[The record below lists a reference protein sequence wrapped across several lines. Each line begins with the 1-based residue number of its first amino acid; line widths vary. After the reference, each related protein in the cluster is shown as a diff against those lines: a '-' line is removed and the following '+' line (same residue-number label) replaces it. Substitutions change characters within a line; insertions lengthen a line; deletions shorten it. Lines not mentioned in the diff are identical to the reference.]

1 MTMRITAAKAFESS
15 IQNLQQRQEN
25 LAQAQ
30 DRMTSGKRV
39 AVASDDPVAAARAER
54 ALATMMRTEA
64 NQRAL
69 EASRNAMQ
77 QAESALGD
85 AGELLQQAREFVVNA
100 GNGSYD
106 DNNRETLANSLKGIR
121 DQLLGVANRNDGAGG
136 FVFGGQG
143 TKAPPFI
150 DAPGGVAYQG
160 ASGQT
165 QVPAGDT
172 LPLSVDGAQAW
183 LKAPN
188 PTTGAADVSVFDVLD
203 RVIGELNTAGTPGS
217 VIKQQVSDGLRDIDA
232 VSNNLLARRAGAGE
246 MLNRTDSI
254 EQRNSAT
261 RLAAQ
266 TERSN
271 AEDLDMVQALSD
283 FQNQQSGYDAAL
295 KSYSMV
301 QRMSLFEYLSA

>member
-1 MTMRITAAKAFESS
+1 MRITAAKAYESS
-15 IQNLQQRQEN
+15 IQNLQKRQEN
-25 LAQAQ
+25 LADAQ
-30 DRMTSGKRV
+30 DRLTSGKRV

-54 ALATMMRTEA
+54 ALATMMRSEA

-77 QAESALGD
+77 QAETALGD
-85 AGELLQQAREFVVNA
+85 AGELLQQARELVVNA

-106 DNNRETLANSLKGIR
+106 DNNRKTLANSLKGIR
-121 DQLLGVANRNDGAGG
+121 DQLLSVANRTDGAGG
-136 FVFGGQG
+136 YVFGGQG

-150 DAPGGVAYQG
+150 DTPGGVVYQG
-160 ASGQT
+160 AAGQT
-165 QVPAGDT
+165 EVPAGEP
-172 LPLSVDGAQAW
+172 LPLSIDGADAW

-188 PTTGAADVSVFDVLD
+188 PSTGAADVSVFAVLD
-203 RVIGELNTAGTPGS
+203 RVIGDLNATGTPGN

-232 VSNNLLARRAGAGE
+232 ISNNLLSKRAAAGE

-254 EQRNSAT
+254 EQRNSASK
-261 RLAAQ
+261 LAAQ

-295 KSYSMV
+295 KTYSMV